1 MQAISFPPAYDN
13 EAAHRQVKL
22 LMKQGKQLNIRI
34 EDEAWISS
42 QGVTGIRYQLN
53 ESSWQWILNYLQTG
67 DYEDFGVFPSD
78 IPRFSFEDEQESKV
92 KELVE
97 QKCNIACIPF
107 LRETQ
112 AFVKLRG
119 LFKFG
124 KLFFSIRRTDDF
136 MDYLNE
142 KGIVQVIIAIA
153 DLLSGITVPIPFFPK
168 FLQSIS
174 KCLPFQYVS
183 DLPFRI
189 YVGNINITTGLYGFL
204 IQIVWAMIIIA
215 IGYIMMRKS
224 LKRVVVQGG

>member
-1 MQAISFPPAYDN
+1 MITINNDI
-13 EAAHRQVKL
+13 AHREIKT
-22 LMKQGKQLNIRI
+22 LMKQGKNLDIHI
-34 EDEAWISS
+34 DDSFALISTHA
-42 QGVTGIRYQLN
+42 VTGLRYQLN

-78 IPRFSFEDEQESKV
+78 IPRFTFEDEQENKV

-142 KGIVQVIIAIA
+142 KG
-153 DLLSGITVPIPFFPK
+153 L
-168 FLQSIS
+168 
-174 KCLPFQYVS
+174 
-183 DLPFRI
+183 
-189 YVGNINITTGLYGFL
+189 
-204 IQIVWAMIIIA
+204 
-215 IGYIMMRKS
+215 
-224 LKRVVVQGG
+224 

>member
-1 MQAISFPPAYDN
+1 MQAITFPTAYDN

-42 QGVTGIRYQLN
+42 QGVTGLRYQLN

-78 IPRFSFEDEQESKV
+78 IPRLTFEDEQESKV

-112 AFVKLRG
+112 AFVKQRG

-142 KGIVQVIIAIA
+142 
-153 DLLSGITVPIPFFPK
+153 
-168 FLQSIS
+168 
-174 KCLPFQYVS
+174 
-183 DLPFRI
+183 
-189 YVGNINITTGLYGFL
+189 NGL
-204 IQIVWAMIIIA
+204 
-215 IGYIMMRKS
+215 
-224 LKRVVVQGG
+224 